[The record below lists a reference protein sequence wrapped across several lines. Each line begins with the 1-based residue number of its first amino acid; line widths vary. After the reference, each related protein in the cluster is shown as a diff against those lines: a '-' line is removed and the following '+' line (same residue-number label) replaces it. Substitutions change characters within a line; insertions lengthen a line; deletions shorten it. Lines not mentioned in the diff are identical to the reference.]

1 MALESHEVI
10 TRRDD
15 IATAAQALIDDNSV
29 TAANFQGISIAWS
42 ATGDEILIVII
53 ADTGA

>member
-15 IATAAQALIDDNSV
+15 IATAAQALISDNSV
-29 TAANFQGISIAWS
+29 TAANFAGVSVAWS
-42 ATGDEILIVII
+42 ATGDEIVIVLI
-53 ADTGA
+53 ADTG